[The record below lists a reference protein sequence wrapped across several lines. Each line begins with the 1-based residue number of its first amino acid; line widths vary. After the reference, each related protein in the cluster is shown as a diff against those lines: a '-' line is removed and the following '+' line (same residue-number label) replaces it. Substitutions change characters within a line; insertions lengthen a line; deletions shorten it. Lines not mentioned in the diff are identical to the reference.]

1 MKILYHLPT
10 QTLRPW
16 NRVDDEPVVEL
27 SAEYEIFTLVQEPI
41 PENFDASTQTLAGT
55 QVIDIEAKTVT
66 RGWEII
72 NAPN

>member
-1 MKILYHLPT
+1 MNLLYHTPT
-10 QTLRPW
+10 QILRPW
-16 NRVDDEPVVEL
+16 PRADDDPVVEL

-55 QVIDIEAKTVT
+55 QVTNTEAKTVT
-66 RGWEII
+66 RGWEIV